1 MVNRGRQAIV
11 VGVAIAALV
20 ATGGCG
26 RDKDEGESANTAAE
40 YAKDL
45 QSKVTIDATMAHL
58 QALQDI
64 ADANGGTRVAG
75 SPGYDASVEYVAKA
89 LRDKGFDVKTPEFT
103 MGLFS
108 VAKESLSVNG
118 KPFEAHAIE
127 YSGASPAE
135 GATGRFVVLSGDG
148 AKGCQTRDYNDLDV
162 EGAVV
167 MVDRGDCDL
176 ADKANAAAE
185 SGAAALVVANDVE
198 EEEFSGGMDESDEV
212 KIAVLSV
219 NKPEGDRLRSETGTA
234 TAVVDA
240 KVDQIQTRNVI
251 AQTKTG
257 ATDNVVMVGAHLD
270 SVKAGP
276 GINDNGSGVATIL
289 ETALQM
295 GPSPEVAN
303 AVRFG
308 FWGGEEQGL
317 YGSYDYVGSL
327 DVEALKDIAL
337 YLNFDMMASPN
348 TCYFTSDADGSLPP
362 DPEVDYD
369 QLIPEGSPGV
379 ERTLIDTIER
389 AGKTPQD
396 MAFDGRSDYDGFAL
410 AGIPAGNFDTGA
422 DEIKTPEQVE
432 LWGGTADQQCDP
444 NYHTANDTIQNIS
457 RDALALN
464 GGVIGYVV
472 GLYAQDEGGRNGVP
486 ARDDRT
492 RHPLPDEE

>member
-1 MVNRGRQAIV
+1 MVNGVRYAV
-11 VGVAIAALV
+11 VGAAILALV
-20 ATGGCG
+20 AAGGCG
-26 RDKDEGESANTAAE
+26 GDHGDRVPTNNSAAE

-45 QSKVTIDATMAHL
+45 QSKVTLDATMAHL
-58 QALQDI
+58 QKLQDI

-75 SPGYDASVEYVAKA
+75 SPGYDASVEYVAKT
-89 LRDKGFDVKTPEFT
+89 LRDKGFDVETPEFS
-103 MGLFS
+103 MPLFS
-108 VAKESLSVNG
+108 VGKESLSVNG
-118 KPFEAHAIE
+118 QPFEAHAIE
-127 YSGASPAE
+127 YSGASPAD
-135 GATGRFVVLSGDG
+135 GTTGRFVVVSGDG
-148 AKGCQTRDYNDLDV
+148 AKGCDARNYDGLDV
-162 EGAVV
+162 AGAVV

-176 ADKANAAAE
+176 ADKAEAATEA
-185 SGAAALVVANDVE
+185 GGVALIVANDVE
-198 EEEFSGGMDESDEV
+198 ENEFSGGMDESDEI
-212 KIAVLSV
+212 KIPVLSV
-219 NKPEGDRLRSETGTA
+219 NKADGDRLRSQTGTA
-234 TAVVDA
+234 TAVAEA
-240 KVDQIQTRNVI
+240 KVEQITTRNVI

-276 GINDNGSGVATIL
+276 GINDNGTGVATVL

-317 YGSYDYVGSL
+317 FGSYDYVGSL
-327 DVEALKDIAL
+327 NVDALKDIAL

-348 TCYFTSDADGSLPP
+348 TCYFTSDADQSLPP
-362 DPEVDYD
+362 DPELDYD
-369 QLIPEGSPGV
+369 QLIPEGSPGI
-379 ERTLIDTIER
+379 ERTLDDTIQA

-396 MAFDGRSDYDGFAL
+396 MPFDGRSDYDGFAQ

-432 LWGGTADQQCDP
+432 IWGGTADQQCDP
-444 NYHTANDTIQNIS
+444 HYHTAEDTIENIN

-464 GGVIGYVV
+464 GGVIAHVV

-486 ARDDRT
+486 TREDRT

>member
-1 MVNRGRQAIV
+1 MVNVFRHTMVGAAIV
-11 VGVAIAALV
+11 ALV
-20 ATGGCG
+20 AAGGCG
-26 RDKDEGESANTAAE
+26 RDQGDEAHATNAATE
-40 YAKDL
+40 YANDL
-45 QSKVTIDATMAHL
+45 QSKVTLDATMVHL
-58 QALQDI
+58 QELQNI

-75 SPGYDASVEYVAKA
+75 SPGYDASVEYVAKM
-89 LRDKGFDVKTPEFT
+89 LRDKGFDVETPEFS
-103 MGLFS
+103 MPLFS
-108 VAKESLSVNG
+108 VGEESLNVNG
-118 KPFEAHAIE
+118 QPFEAHAIE
-127 YSGASPAE
+127 YSGASPGD
-135 GATGRFVVLSGDG
+135 GATGRFVVVSGDG
-148 AKGCQTRDYNDLDV
+148 AKGCAARDYNDLDV

-176 ADKANAAAE
+176 VDKANVATE
-185 SGAAALVVANDVE
+185 NGAAALIVANDVE
-198 EEEFSGGMDESDEV
+198 EKEFSGSMDESDGI
-212 KIAVLSV
+212 KIPVLSV
-219 NKPEGDRLRSETGTA
+219 NKADGDRLRSETGTA
-234 TAVVDA
+234 TAVA
-240 KVDQIQTRNVI
+240 ETKLEQIKTRNVI

-276 GINDNGSGVATIL
+276 GINDNGSGVATVL

-295 GPSPEVAN
+295 GSSPEVAN

-317 YGSYDYVGSL
+317 FGSYDYVGSL

-348 TCYFTSDADGSLPP
+348 TCYFTSDADQSLPP
-362 DPEVDYD
+362 DPELGYD
-369 QLIPEGSPGV
+369 QLIPEGSPGI
-379 ERTLIDTIER
+379 ERTLIDTIES

-396 MAFDGRSDYDGFAL
+396 MPFDGRSDYDGFAQ
-410 AGIPAGNFDTGA
+410 AGVPAGNFDTGA
-422 DEIKTPEQVE
+422 DEIKSPEQVE

-444 NYHTANDTIQNIS
+444 NYHTAKDTIDNINQ
-457 RDALALN
+457 DALALN
-464 GGVIGYVV
+464 GGVIAHVV

>member
-1 MVNRGRQAIV
+1 MVNRGRRAFV
-11 VGVAIAALV
+11 VGAAITALV
-20 ATGGCG
+20 AVGGCG
-26 RDKDEGESANTAAE
+26 RGHGEVAPASSAAE
-40 YAKDL
+40 YAQAL
-45 QSKVTIDATMAHL
+45 QSKVTLDATMVHL
-58 QALQDI
+58 EELQKI

-75 SPGYDASVEYVAKA
+75 SPGYDASVEYVAKT
-89 LRDKGFDVKTPEFT
+89 LRDKGFDVDTPEFAMT
-103 MGLFS
+103 VFS
-108 VAKESLSVNG
+108 VDKESLSVNG

-127 YSGASPAE
+127 YSGASPAG
-135 GATGRFVVLSGDG
+135 GATGRFVVVSGDG
-148 AKGCQTRDYNDLDV
+148 HLGCEARDYNDLDV
-162 EGAVV
+162 TGAVV
-167 MVDRGDCDL
+167 MVDRGDCEL
-176 ADKANAAAE
+176 ADKAGVATE
-185 SGAAALVVANDVE
+185 GGAVALVIANDVE
-198 EEEFSGGMDESDEV
+198 EKEFSGVMDESDEI
-212 KIAVLSV
+212 KIPVLSV
-219 NKPEGDRLRSETGTA
+219 NKADGDRLRSQTGTA
-234 TAVVDA
+234 TAIADA
-240 KVDQIQTRNVI
+240 KVEQIKTRNVI

-276 GINDNGSGVATIL
+276 GINDNGTGVATVL

-317 YGSYDYVGSL
+317 FGSYDYVGSL

-362 DPEVDYD
+362 DLELGYD
-369 QLIPEGSPGV
+369 QLIPEGSPGI

-396 MAFDGRSDYDGFAL
+396 MPFDGRSDYDGFAL
-410 AGIPAGNFDTGA
+410 AGVPAGNFDTGA
-422 DEIKTPEQVE
+422 DENKTPEQVE

-444 NYHTANDTIQNIS
+444 NYHTAEDTIQNIS

-464 GGVIGYVV
+464 GGVIAYVV
-472 GLYAQDEGGRNGVP
+472 GLYARDQGGRNGVP